1 MGLLADNNR
10 KQKWS
15 IDPRNQNWKN
25 ESTKEGG
32 TNLGA
37 NLMRKLGWKTGEGLG
52 KNGQGMTKNIQAHVK
67 NNNYGIGMNAAN
79 QKDWVAGQEDFNA
92 VLRMLND
99 EDTSVFKQDKLKQKR
114 AIQKKSLSAKFVKA
128 KDLSSSSKADMQALF
143 GSAGGDIFSQMAA
156 ATATETKK
164 EAESSKS
171 SSDSDDNDEPINKEN
186 PTIKDVIKSAEKNTS
201 VSKVSTN
208 DYFAKMMAKRGIK
221 NPYAQPNLKKLGEA
235 VDKAEE
241 ERVSFK
247 KEVKGPG
254 AIREWNAVVKV
265 EKVDEVEET
274 EKVEE
279 VEQVEKLEKDKKKK
293 KKKRKV
299 EVEEEVV
306 AEVEEVEEVE
316 KEVISP
322 PKKKKKKKNK
332 SAVKE
337 PEPVV
342 ESETETVPEPA
353 KKKKKKKKNKTKTD
367 SE

>member
-15 IDPRNQNWKN
+15 LDPRNQNWKN
-25 ESTKEGG
+25 ESNKEDGS
-32 TNLGA
+32 NLGA

-52 KNGQGMTKNIQAHVK
+52 KNGQGMTDNIKAHVK
-67 NNNYGIGMNAAN
+67 NNNYGIGMSTSN

-99 EDTSVFKQDKLKQKR
+99 EDTSLYKQDKLKQKR

-164 EAESSKS
+164 DEPESD
-171 SSDSDDNDEPINKEN
+171 SSDSDDEPVNKES

-208 DYFAKMMAKRGIK
+208 DYFAQMMAKRGIK
-221 NPYAQPNLKKLGEA
+221 NPYAQPDLKKLGEA
-235 VDKAEE
+235 VDKAEV

-247 KEVKGPG
+247 KEVKPVGG
-254 AIREWNAVVKV
+254 IRQWGDVVNATVK
-265 EKVDEVEET
+265 T
-274 EKVEE
+274 EE
-279 VEQVEKLEKDKKKK
+279 VENVEEGEKVEKDKKKK
-293 KKKRKV
+293 KKKRKAQV
-299 EVEEEVV
+299 EEVV
-306 AEVEEVEEVE
+306 EKVEEVEAVE
-316 KEVISP
+316 AVEEAEEEVISP

-332 SAVKE
+332 SAEKE
-337 PEPVV
+337 PEPVI
-342 ESETETVPEPA
+342 ESETEAVAEPA

>member
-15 IDPRNQNWKN
+15 LDPRNQNWKN
-25 ESTKEGG
+25 ESNKEDGS
-32 TNLGA
+32 NLGA

-52 KNGQGMTKNIQAHVK
+52 KNGQGMTINIKAHVK
-67 NNNYGIGMNAAN
+67 NNNYGIGMNSAN

-99 EDTSVFKQDKLKQKR
+99 EDTSVFKQDKLKVKR
-114 AIQKKSLSAKFVKA
+114 AIQRKSLSAKFVKA

-164 EAESSKS
+164 EEAESSSS
-171 SSDSDDNDEPINKEN
+171 SSDSEDDAPVNKEN
-186 PTIKDVIKSAEKNTS
+186 PTIKDVIKSAEKNTT

-221 NPYAQPNLKKLGEA
+221 DPYAQPDLKKLGDA
-235 VDKAEE
+235 VDKAEV

-247 KEVKGPG
+247 KEVKPVGG
-254 AIREWNAVVKV
+254 IREWNAVVNAVVKTEEVEKV
-265 EKVDEVEET
+265 EKV
-274 EKVEE
+274 
-279 VEQVEKLEKDKKKK
+279 EKDKKKK
-293 KKKRKV
+293 KKKRKA
-299 EVEEEVV
+299 EAEEEVV
-306 AEVEEVEEVE
+306 VKEEVVEEVVEEVEEVE
-316 KEVISP
+316 EEVISP

-332 SAVKE
+332 SAEKE

-342 ESETETVPEPA
+342 ESETEAVAEPA

>member
-32 TNLGA
+32 NNLGA

-52 KNGQGMTKNIQAHVK
+52 KHGQGMTKNIQAFVK
-67 NNNYGIGMNAAN
+67 NNNYGIGMNATN

-143 GSAGGDIFSQMAA
+143 GSAGGDIFSQLAA
-156 ATATETKK
+156 ATSTETKK
-164 EAESSKS
+164 DEKESDSS
-171 SSDSDDNDEPINKEN
+171 SSDSDEEPADKEN

-201 VSKVSTN
+201 VSKISTS
-208 DYFAKMMAKRGIK
+208 DYFAKIMAKRGLK
-221 NPYAQPNLKKLGEA
+221 NPYAQPDLKKLGEA

-247 KEVKGPG
+247 SFKQEVK
-254 AIREWNAVVKV
+254 AQEDDTVREVETIAKV
-265 EKVDEVEET
+265 EKN
-274 EKVEE
+274 
-279 VEQVEKLEKDKKKK
+279 KKKK

-299 EVEEEVV
+299 EVEEEDVKEEV
-306 AEVEEVEEVE
+306 VEEAETVEE
-316 KEVISP
+316 EVISP

-332 SAVKE
+332 SVEKE

-342 ESETETVPEPA
+342 ESETEAAPEPA
-353 KKKKKKKKNKTKTD
+353 KKKKKKKKNKTKTN